1 MSKPNFS
8 VEGILDA
15 LAMQPGRGEG
25 RAIMFVS
32 GRRGTGVT
40 TLAHAVTQAAGA
52 RAIYAIDLDL
62 KRNALAR
69 ALAGGARLGPR
80 QDGRI
85 AGQTF
90 YSVRGAHGVLMQEN
104 KPAFSYHQ
112 VVGTRVFAGVFDA
125 KALPQGGRVV
135 VSSAPHYWD
144 AVRLSGAMAVV
155 DAPSLDRSQIALRVA
170 RNMDGVV
177 LVVGGEPG
185 DAPAATAA
193 KDALTAA
200 GANVM
205 GLVYAGASAPVIA
218 IDRLLRQ
225 AG

>member
-1 MSKPNFS
+1 MSKPTFS

-32 GRRGTGVT
+32 GRRATGVT
-40 TLAHAVTQAAGA
+40 TLAQAVTQAAGA

-69 ALAGGARLGPR
+69 TLAGKSRLGPS

-90 YSVRGAHGVLMQEN
+90 YSVRGAHGVLMQERE
-104 KPAFSYHQ
+104 PAFAYHQ
-112 VVGTRVFAGVFDA
+112 VAGTRVFAGVFDA
-125 KALPQGGRVV
+125 QALPHGGRVV

-144 AVRLSGAMAVV
+144 AARLSGAMAVV

-170 RNMDGVV
+170 RHMDGVV
-177 LVVGGEPG
+177 LVVGGAPG
-185 DAPAATAA
+185 GAPAATAA
-193 KDALTAA
+193 KEALTAA

-205 GLVYAGASAPVIA
+205 GLVYAGASAPVMA